1 MNGAISRLKFMQIKF
16 FKTQSS
22 LDSFLI
28 LVNALLISIWVLRET
43 IALRNIL
50 LVLGAIV
57 SLVYLYK
64 IGIARFK
71 EMIGLNKISSLPLLF
86 IFCLFLWTI
95 THFLFFS
102 LNPELQF
109 KELRSTWLR
118 SFLAWIMGI
127 VCALVIIR
135 EPKKLIWLGLGLI
148 SNFIGL
154 FIEYLPLA
162 ITQQKISNVMP
173 VLDNYLQGK
182 IFAVCFGLIFLGG
195 LLGAYAT
202 SITQTIKII
211 IKGKWIFYSI
221 ACVVLILYSYIF
233 IIDTRNGFALS
244 VLIFLSW
251 GIWAI
256 TRVVKRNGSFF
267 TSLTKLQCVIAV
279 ISMMGLLIFTNL
291 HVRQNPGWLTTVEDA
306 SIAFQIDKYPNWK
319 NPAAFGYPE
328 VEPGKPVKIN
338 TYERAAW
345 FVAGLSVVPDRLLGD
360 GSLKHA
366 FGRAIKE
373 RYPESN
379 LTTSHSA
386 WLDFSL
392 SLGIPGIVLLLGA
405 YLIIFIRSFDG
416 QNPFN
421 HFVRWISLATLMV
434 YAVAELFNEVAF
446 ELLIYYIG
454 FLATLLLAG
463 HSNILLNF
471 GVGQKSV

>member
-1 MNGAISRLKFMQIKF
+1 MQIKLL
-16 FKTQSS
+16 KTQPS
-22 LDSFLI
+22 LDLFLI
-28 LVNALLISIWVLRET
+28 LVNAMLISIWVLRDT

-50 LVLGAIV
+50 LVLGVIA
-57 SLVYLYK
+57 SLFYLYK
-64 IGIARFK
+64 IGIPQLQK
-71 EMIGLNKISSLPLLF
+71 IIGLNKISFLPLLF
-86 IFCLFLWTI
+86 VFCLFLWVI
-95 THFLFFS
+95 THYLFFS

-118 SFLAWIMGI
+118 SFFAWIMGV
-127 VCALVIIR
+127 VCALVIVR
-135 EPKKLIWLGLGLI
+135 EPKKLIWLGLGLM

-154 FIEYLPLA
+154 FIEYFPLA
-162 ITQQKISNVMP
+162 IAQQKISNVMY

-182 IFAVCFGLIFLGG
+182 IYAVCLGLIFLGG

-202 SITQTIKII
+202 SITKTIKINLES
-211 IKGKWIFYSI
+211 KWVFLSI
-221 ACVVLILYSYIF
+221 ACIALILYSYVF

-244 VLIFLSW
+244 FLIFILW
-251 GIWAI
+251 GIWAA
-256 TRVVKRNGSFF
+256 TAVVKKNGSFL
-267 TSLTKLQCVIAV
+267 TSLTKLQYAV
-279 ISMMGLLIFTNL
+279 LVLVVSSLLIFAAL
-291 HVRQNPGWLTTVEDA
+291 HARQNSGWLTTVEDA
-306 SIAFQIDKYPNWK
+306 SIAFQIHKYPNWK
-319 NPAAFGYPE
+319 NPPVLGYPE

-345 FVAGLSVVPDRLLGD
+345 FVAGLSVLPDRLLGD

-405 YLIIFIRSFDG
+405 YLIVFILSFKYR
-416 QNPFN
+416 NPFN
-421 HFVRWISLATLMV
+421 HFIRWISLAILMV

-446 ELLIYYIG
+446 ELVIYYIG
-454 FLATLLLAG
+454 FLATLFFAGNSKNLL
-463 HSNILLNF
+463 HFSTY
-471 GVGQKSV
+471 QKPV

>member
-1 MNGAISRLKFMQIKF
+1 MRLSVVEKFMQIKYL
-16 FKTQSS
+16 KTQSS
-22 LDSFLI
+22 LDLFLV
-28 LVNALLISIWVLRET
+28 LVNAMLISIWVLRET

-57 SLVYLYK
+57 SLGYLYK
-64 IGIARFK
+64 IGVARFK
-71 EMIGLNKISSLPLLF
+71 EMIGLNKINFLPLLF
-86 IFCLFLWTI
+86 IFCLFLWAI

-118 SFLAWIMGI
+118 SLLAWIMGI

-154 FIEYLPLA
+154 FMEYFPLA
-162 ITQQKISNVMP
+162 IAQQKISNVMP

-182 IFAVCFGLIFLGG
+182 IFAVCLGLIFFGG
-195 LLGAYAT
+195 LIGAYAT
-202 SITQTIKII
+202 SITQTIKIT
-211 IKGKWIFYSI
+211 IKGKWFFFSI
-221 ACVVLILYSYIF
+221 VCVALILYSYIF

-244 VLIFLSW
+244 FLIFLFW
-251 GIWAI
+251 GISAI

-267 TSLTKLQCVIAV
+267 TSLTKLHWVIAAISV
-279 ISMMGLLIFTNL
+279 IGLLIFTNL
-291 HVRQNPGWLTTVEDA
+291 HVRQNPGFLTIVEDA

-328 VEPGKPVKIN
+328 VEPGKSVKIN

-386 WLDFSL
+386 WLDFFL

-405 YLIIFIRSFDG
+405 YLIVFIRSFSS

-421 HFVRWISLATLMV
+421 YFVRWISLAILMV

-446 ELLIYYIG
+446 ELVIYYIG
-454 FLATLLLAG
+454 VLATLLFAG
-463 HSNILLNF
+463 TSKNLLLFPSN
-471 GVGQKSV
+471 QKPV